1 MTCQNLSNC
10 QWVGL
15 HNPTCGNTVLPAGI
29 INLDYSEKQRLFH
42 FDYEPEKHRTKS
54 WITLKAMS
62 IEDAI
67 KFCEFMDKKYV
78 NGRTSGIL
86 PELSVVK
93 LEMELFFE
101 LKNVRR
107 KLAGR

>member
-1 MTCQNLSNC
+1 MYKNMNTVES
-10 QWVGL
+10 
-15 HNPTCGNTVLPAGI
+15 PTCINTMLPEGI

-42 FDYEPEKHRTKS
+42 FDYNPEKYRTKS
-54 WITLKAMS
+54 WITLKAMLL
-62 IEDAI
+62 EDAM

-78 NGRTSGIL
+78 SGRVSGTL

-101 LKNVRR
+101 LKNVQCY
-107 KLAGR
+107 KEVK